1 MRRAAKRDRTEPEIL
16 RAISRVGAD
25 YILLEPFDALILF
38 RGQLTMI
45 DCKTLKGRHTRTQD
59 ILVQRGWPLKF
70 VVTPEQALAAIGADL
85 R

>member
-1 MRRAAKRDRTEPEIL
+1 MRRAAKRDHTEPAIL

-25 YILLEPFDALILF
+25 YLLLEPFDALILF

-45 DCKTLKGRHTRTQD
+45 ECKTAEGRHTQTQD
-59 ILVQRGWPLKF
+59 ELVQRGWPLKF
-70 VVTPEQALAAIGADL
+70 VVTPEDALQAIGADI